1 MKELRVY
8 QNEAVAA
15 LFSYFE
21 KHTGNPVVVLP
32 TGTGK
37 SLTMAQ
43 FVKLACTMYAGTN
56 VLLLTHSRK
65 LIQQDARAIIEHW
78 PEAPIGIWS
87 AGLKRKDHEQITVA
101 GIQSIHKYPAKFGNT
116 DLVLID
122 EAQLVSMKG
131 TTMYRTFLDNLRKIN
146 PDVKVVGFTATPYRL
161 DSGLLIEGENRI
173 FTDIA
178 YEYPLGEAIKEGY
191 LCALR
196 SKNGIAKADMSGVRV
211 RGKEFRPDDL
221 QAAFDKPDLI
231 QRSLEEVA
239 QYEHTRKHVLVFSA
253 GVEHGYHVRDAM
265 RARGWTAEVVHGGMT
280 ETQIDAVLADFERG
294 RFKYLINALL
304 LTVGYDFPGI
314 DCIIDFQ
321 STMSVGLH
329 YQKRGRGFRPIFARG
344 HDLRT
349 REGRLAAQAAGSKPD
364 CLVLDFAGNDARFG
378 PLDMIRVKSKR
389 AKGDDAVSVAPMK
402 ECPKCQEL
410 VHTSVAVCPACEYE
424 FPARPA
430 HGDTAG
436 DGVIVAAIEPPR
448 EYPVDSVQYAPHEK
462 MGKAK
467 TMRVIYGV
475 GMQVYNE
482 WVPIEDKR
490 SSVRKHA
497 VRWFWER
504 GLTCPDTVEE
514 ALEMVKHGRIPQP
527 TSIKVVP
534 DGKYWRV
541 TEALF
546 AEFGQVAA

>member
-15 LFSYFE
+15 LFDYFE
-21 KHTGNPVVVLP
+21 KHTGNPIVVLP

-37 SLTMAQ
+37 SLTMAE
-43 FVKLACTMYAGTN
+43 FVKLVCTMFASTN

-87 AGLKRKDHEQITVA
+87 AGLKRKDHDQITVA
-101 GIQSIHKYPAKFGNT
+101 GIQSIHKYPAKFGRT
-116 DLVLID
+116 ELVLID
-122 EAQLVSMKG
+122 EVQLVSMKG
-131 TTMYRTFLDNLRKIN
+131 TTMYRKFLDELRRIN
-146 PDVKVVGFTATPYRL
+146 PDVKVIGFTATPYRL

-196 SKNGIAKADMSGVRV
+196 SKNGVSKADMSDVRI

-231 QRSLEEVA
+231 QRSLDEIA
-239 QYEHTRKHVLVFSA
+239 QYEHGCKHALAFSA

-265 RARGWTAEVVHGGMT
+265 RERGWSAEVVHGGMT
-280 ETQIDAVLADFERG
+280 EPQIDAVLADFERG
-294 RFKYLINALL
+294 AFKYLINALL

-314 DCIIDFQ
+314 DLIIDFQ

-329 YQKRGRGFRPIFARG
+329 YQKRGRGFRPLFAKG
-344 HDLRT
+344 FDLRT
-349 REGRLAAQAAGSKPD
+349 REGRLAAQAAGPKPY

-389 AKGDDAVSVAPMK
+389 PKGEDAISVAPMK
-402 ECPKCQEL
+402 ECPKCHEL
-410 VHTSVAVCPACEYE
+410 VHTSVVTCPACEYE

-430 HGDTAG
+430 HGDVAG

-448 EYPVDSVQYAPHEK
+448 EYPVDSVQYSAHEK
-462 MGKAK
+462 RGKAPSL
-467 TMRVIYGV
+467 RVVYSV
-475 GMQVYNE
+475 GLQVYNE
-482 WVPIEDKR
+482 WVPIEDER
-490 SSVRKHA
+490 SKVRKHA
-497 VRWFWER
+497 VRWFWDR
-504 GLTCPDTVEE
+504 GLTCPETVEA
-514 ALEMVKHGRIPQP
+514 ALKMVAEQRIPKP
-527 TSIKVVP
+527 SSIKVVP

-541 TEALF
+541 TEAIF
-546 AEFGQVAA
+546 EEFKQVAA